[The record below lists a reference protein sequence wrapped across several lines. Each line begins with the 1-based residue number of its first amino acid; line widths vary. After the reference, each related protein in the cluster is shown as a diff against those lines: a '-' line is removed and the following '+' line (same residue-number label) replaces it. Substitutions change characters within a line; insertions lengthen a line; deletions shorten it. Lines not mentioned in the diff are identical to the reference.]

1 MSLRLG
7 NRRLDTKLAIE
18 ILASALFICTLV
30 NMPDVD
36 FQHLATR
43 LGLTDRF
50 RIYAA
55 LILIA
60 GVGMAIYRY
69 SRVISGYVFILLFY
83 VVNTQM
89 RYRELFQT
97 EADTTTTTTKPIIDP
112 LNLTSG
118 DLSLAEDFLIKQTQS
133 DPNKTQLE
141 KNVVS
146 DIIKQYFLKSN
157 KLTELRDFN
166 DRALQANPVAGAS
179 LDVTGLAAGVQ

>member
-1 MSLRLG
+1 MTLVLG
-7 NRRLDTKLAIE
+7 NRRLDANLSIE
-18 ILASALFICTLV
+18 ILFSVLFICTLV
-30 NMPDVD
+30 NMPDTD
-36 FQHLATR
+36 FQQLANR

-60 GVGMAIYRY
+60 CVGMAVYRY
-69 SRVISGYVFILLFY
+69 SRVISGYIFILLFY

-89 RYRELFQT
+89 RYRELFQA
-97 EADTTTTTTKPIIDP
+97 ETTTTTSTNPIKDP
-112 LNLTSG
+112 LNLTPG

-141 KNVVS
+141 KNVVT